1 MNLRLLLTP
10 ALQPVPGNISVI
22 QNWGLTTIVI
32 ENDIFK
38 RETGDHVIVQGEPAD
53 LKNWIDNNGGAFL
66 GIGHPQME
74 QFGFANSLNIDPE

>member
-1 MNLRLLLTP
+1 MNLRLLLTL
-10 ALQPVPGNISVI
+10 ALQPVPKNISII

-32 ENDIFK
+32 EDDILK

-53 LKNWIDNNGGAFL
+53 LKNWIDNNGGAFI

-74 QFGFANSLNIDPE
+74 EFGFAPTLEISPK